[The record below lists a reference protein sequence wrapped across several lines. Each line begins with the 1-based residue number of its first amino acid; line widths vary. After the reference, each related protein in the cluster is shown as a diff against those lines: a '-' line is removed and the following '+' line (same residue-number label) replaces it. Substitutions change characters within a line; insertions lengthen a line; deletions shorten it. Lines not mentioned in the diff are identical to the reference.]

1 MSRKKAEHKPI
12 LHKLDQAIM
21 TFQIANNISVEAVLA
36 PGMEQLCN
44 ALMEAGRLTR
54 HNDSYG
60 APDRA
65 TYMSAL
71 TERYQKCV
79 EMVKDRLHSPKIPGL
94 ISLTKDA
101 WSKQGLGFI
110 TVVAKW
116 IEWSVDPVNAD
127 EHAREIDVLV
137 AESANLGLLPMRQRH
152 TGINLSKRL
161 NHVLLH
167 SFSLSHSAIF
177 CCTTDHASNEIA
189 SLQSNPGRKIF
200 WHGCKIH
207 ALQTVV
213 RKLMALPI
221 FGQLLARFRAMTSYL
236 RNSPIASAL
245 LQDLKV
251 QLKPESWKKY
261 QALLQSSELS
271 VEQMEK
277 SCVRLFMSGQQTRRI
292 RIKQVLIT
300 R

>member
-1 MSRKKAEHKPI
+1 MSIKKAEHKPI
-12 LHKLDQAIM
+12 LLKLDQAIM

-94 ISLTKDA
+94 NSLTKDA

-116 IEWSVDPVNAD
+116 IEWSVDPVNGD
-127 EHAREIDVLV
+127 EHGREIDVLK
-137 AESANLGLLPMRQRH
+137 SQRH

-161 NHVLLH
+161 DGVLH

-213 RKLMALPI
+213 RKLMAQPI
-221 FGQLLARFRAMTSYL
+221 
-236 RNSPIASAL
+236 
-245 LQDLKV
+245 
-251 QLKPESWKKY
+251 
-261 QALLQSSELS
+261 
-271 VEQMEK
+271 
-277 SCVRLFMSGQQTRRI
+277 
-292 RIKQVLIT
+292 
-300 R
+300 